1 MLKPAPADAQVETK
15 WNMKKE
21 DEYDVEKI
29 LDKRKIKGKTQYL
42 VKWLEY
48 EDKENS
54 WEPAENLSPKTVG
67 KIEEYWQKCQKKS
80 GQKGRIQ
87 DH

>member
-1 MLKPAPADAQVETK
+1 
-15 WNMKKE
+15 MKKK

-29 LDKRKIKGKTQYL
+29 LDKRKVRGKTQYL

-54 WEPAENLSPKTVG
+54 WELAENLSPETAG
-67 KIEEYWQKCQKKS
+67 KIEEYWQKRQKKS
-80 GQKGRIQ
+80 GRKGRSQ
-87 DH
+87 NH